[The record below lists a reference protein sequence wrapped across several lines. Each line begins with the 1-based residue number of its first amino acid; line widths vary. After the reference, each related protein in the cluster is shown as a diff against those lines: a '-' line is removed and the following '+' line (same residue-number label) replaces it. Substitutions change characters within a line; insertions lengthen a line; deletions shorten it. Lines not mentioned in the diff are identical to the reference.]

1 MEGANSETNS
11 NSDQDSGKHSDTSLV
26 NSSEECWAE
35 IDKIN
40 KSIDKRET
48 DKLSKGVDKSKDKRD
63 LDKITK
69 SIDKNMEKITKSYKL
84 RQGRTAS
91 TAQLRAEDAVDP
103 DPRDAAVCADTA
115 ANPRPEQ
122 RQGEVAPPS
131 SSGGDTAEEASL
143 VTLDTEVRLSQ
154 GCCGSRYS
162 TRSQI
167 ELQRTFTKCNH
178 GEGP

>member
-69 SIDKNMEKITKSYKL
+69 SIDKNMEKISKSYKL
-84 RQGRTAS
+84 RQGRAS
-91 TAQLRAEDAVDP
+91 TAQLRAEDAVDC
-103 DPRDAAVCADTA
+103 DPRAAAVCAEGGSVRDKA

-122 RQGEVAPPS
+122 RGGGAAGEVPPPSS

-143 VTLDTEVRLSQ
+143 VTVDTEVRLSQ

-162 TRSQI
+162 TRS
-167 ELQRTFTKCNH
+167 R
-178 GEGP
+178 

>member
-84 RQGRTAS
+84 RQGRTAN

-103 DPRDAAVCADTA
+103 DPRDAAVCGDSA

-122 RQGEVAPPS
+122 RGGGAAGEVAAPS
-131 SSGGDTAEEASL
+131 SSSSGDTAEEASL
-143 VTLDTEVRLSQ
+143 VTLDTEVRLNQ
-154 GCCGSRYS
+154 GCCGSGYS

-167 ELQRTFTKCNH
+167 
-178 GEGP
+178 

>member
-91 TAQLRAEDAVDP
+91 TAQLRAEDAVDS
-103 DPRDAAVCADTA
+103 DPRDAAVCGDKA
-115 ANPRPEQ
+115 EQ
-122 RQGEVAPPS
+122 RGGGAAGEVAPPSS

-143 VTLDTEVRLSQ
+143 GTLDTEVRLSQ
-154 GCCGSRYS
+154 CCCGSRYT

-167 ELQRTFTKCNH
+167 ELQTNFH
-178 GEGP
+178 EV

>member
-103 DPRDAAVCADTA
+103 DPRDAAVCADKA
-115 ANPRPEQ
+115 EQ
-122 RQGEVAPPS
+122 RGGGAAGEVAPPS
-131 SSGGDTAEEASL
+131 SSGGGGDTAEEASL

-154 GCCGSRYS
+154 GCCGSGYS

-167 ELQRTFTKCNH
+167 ELQTNFH
-178 GEGP
+178 EV

>member
-63 LDKITK
+63 LDYLLYHFVTP
-69 SIDKNMEKITKSYKL
+69 L
-84 RQGRTAS
+84 F
-91 TAQLRAEDAVDP
+91 
-103 DPRDAAVCADTA
+103 VCT
-115 ANPRPEQ
+115 
-122 RQGEVAPPS
+122 
-131 SSGGDTAEEASL
+131 SGKYLHS
-143 VTLDTEVRLSQ
+143 
-154 GCCGSRYS
+154 
-162 TRSQI
+162 
-167 ELQRTFTKCNH
+167 F
-178 GEGP
+178 

>member
-91 TAQLRAEDAVDP
+91 TAQLRAEDAVDS
-103 DPRDAAVCADTA
+103 DPRDAAVCADKA

-122 RQGEVAPPS
+122 RGGGAAGEVAPPS

-162 TRSQI
+162 IRSQI
-167 ELQRTFTKCNH
+167 ELQTNFH
-178 GEGP
+178 EV

>member
-103 DPRDAAVCADTA
+103 DPRDAAVCGDKA

-122 RQGEVAPPS
+122 RGGGAAGEVAPPSS

-143 VTLDTEVRLSQ
+143 VTLDTEVRLNQITDRASNKL
-154 GCCGSRYS
+154 SRS
-162 TRSQI
+162 FN
-167 ELQRTFTKCNH
+167 LCNR